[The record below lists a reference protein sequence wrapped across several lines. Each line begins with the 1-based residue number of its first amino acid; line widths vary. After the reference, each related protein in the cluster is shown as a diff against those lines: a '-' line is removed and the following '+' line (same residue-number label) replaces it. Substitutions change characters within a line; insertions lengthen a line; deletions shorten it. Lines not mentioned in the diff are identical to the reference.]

1 MRTPKLAG
9 EDKRTAYV
17 HMLNSTMTAT
27 ERTMCCVLENFQTED
42 GVRVP
47 EALQPF
53 MMGMDF
59 IPFKK
64 AFDAKGKLIDRPK
77 PAEVGADAPA
87 A

>member
-9 EDKRTAYV
+9 EEPRKAYV

-27 ERTMCCVLENFQTED
+27 ERTMCCVLENFQTEE

-77 PAEVGADAPA
+77 PAEGAGETQA